1 MAYDYSSDN
10 KRLEIPNPYKA
21 QNRLLLLC
29 AMVLLLAGLGC
40 LWSGRSALAS
50 TRAWASLPPIGVG
63 LGLLA
68 AGLVAAATAARRLR
82 FFFGRGR
89 PAALAPEL
97 NPGTLGGSR
106 VADQVKELLRQSA
119 LVYREPVGAV
129 EGLLYHWVPR
139 LITAP
144 EALQTQAR
152 LQFFNLAAL
161 AVTTLSF
168 AVAWL
173 AFGNALSRPWLS
185 WGYFLFGAFF
195 LLKPIL
201 GQGSARLSLGSL
213 VGLIAAALLAP
224 VLIGLAAP
232 QLPNLQAWSLGT
244 QTSLMLAAG
253 LVGLGLT
260 VAALLSQVQGPPQTQ
275 TSAVQERLSINVPPN
290 LLLDELER
298 HLQDTWTERI
308 PNRRYAKLEAAIE
321 PTRQAGPFAGELF
334 EETQPMP
341 LPGAASPGIGAAL
354 ASPRHRWTMVL
365 DLYAL
370 LLTLAAA
377 ACAIAFVRGFEVDL
391 RWQEQP
397 LSNAGLAA
405 ILMLVAAF
413 CWKSAAWLWGR
424 FDFESTLVWVEL
436 VGTYQTASIGT
447 GNVLSGQL
455 NTQNTVV
462 RTEAMT
468 LRIWRARIESVCFG
482 KDATRQ
488 ITTMFSTDKEARELA
503 HHLIDFGQSRASMV
517 SPSSAQDRQTVQG
530 LAEVSGKLVG
540 AGSGAADQLHADLH
554 AQRQLGNTGPRHCS
568 ACGAA
573 VPPAARFCPSCGTG
587 LTAPNPA
594 SNPA

>member
-21 QNRLLLLC
+21 QNRLLLFC
-29 AMVLLLAGLGC
+29 AAVLLLAGVVS

-50 TRAWASLPPIGVG
+50 AHAWASLPPIAVG

-68 AGLVAAATAARRLR
+68 AGLIAAATAARRLR

-89 PAALAPEL
+89 PAPLAPEL
-97 NPGTLGGSR
+97 NAGTVGGSR
-106 VADQVKELLRQSA
+106 QADQYKEVLRQSA

-129 EGLLYHWVPR
+129 EGLLYHWMPR

-144 EALQTQAR
+144 DALQTQAR

-161 AVTTLSF
+161 LVTTLSF

-173 AFGNALSRPWLS
+173 AFGNELSRPWLS

-201 GQGSARLSLGSL
+201 GEGSARISLGAL

-232 QLPNLQAWSLGT
+232 RLPNLQAWSLGT
-244 QTSLMLAAG
+244 QTSLMLGAG
-253 LVGLGLT
+253 LIGLCLT
-260 VAALLSQVQGPPQTQ
+260 VAALLGQVQAPPQTQ
-275 TSAVQERLSINVPPN
+275 TSAVQERLSINVPPA

-308 PNRRYAKLEAAIE
+308 PNRRYAKLEPAIE

-334 EETQPMP
+334 EESQPMP
-341 LPGAASPGIGAAL
+341 LAGAASPGIGAAL
-354 ASPRHRWTMVL
+354 RSTRHRWTVVL
-365 DLYAL
+365 DLYAT
-370 LLTLAAA
+370 LLTLAAVVSA
-377 ACAIAFVRGFEVDL
+377 LRFVASFNVDL
-391 RWQEQP
+391 HWHDQP
-397 LSNAGLAA
+397 LAQAGLAA

-436 VGTYQTASIGT
+436 VGTYQTATMGT
-447 GNVLSGQL
+447 GNVLHGQL
-455 NTQNTVV
+455 NTQNVVV

-482 KDATRQ
+482 KDAARQ
-488 ITTMFSTDKEARELA
+488 ITTLQSTDKEARELA
-503 HHLIDFGQSRASMV
+503 RHLRDFGQSRASMV
-517 SPSSAQDRQTVQG
+517 SPNSASDQATVQG
-530 LAEVSGKLVG
+530 LAEVSAKLV
-540 AGSGAADQLHADLH
+540 HADEH
-554 AQRQLGNTGPRHCS
+554 AQRQLGDTGPRHCS

-573 VPPAARFCPSCGTG
+573 VPAGARFCPSCGAA
-587 LTAPNPA
+587 LAV
-594 SNPA
+594 

>member
-21 QNRLLLLC
+21 QNRLLLIS
-29 AMVLLLAGLGC
+29 AAVLLIAGLACLWIGRGALAGP
-40 LWSGRSALAS
+40 RV
-50 TRAWASLPPIGVG
+50 WAALPPIGVG

-89 PAALAPEL
+89 PAPLAPEL
-97 NPGTLGGSR
+97 SPGTVGGSR
-106 VADQVKELLRQSA
+106 QADAVKEVMRQSA
-119 LVYREPVGAV
+119 LVYREPQGAV

-144 EALQTQAR
+144 EELQMQAR
-152 LQFFNLAAL
+152 LQFFNLTAL

-173 AFGNALSRPWLS
+173 AFGNAVSRPWLS

-201 GQGSARLSLGSL
+201 GASSARLNLGSL
-213 VGLIAAALLAP
+213 IGLIAAALLAP

-232 QLPNLQAWSLGT
+232 KLPDLQAWSLGT

-253 LVGLGLT
+253 LLGVGLT
-260 VAALLSQVQGPPQTQ
+260 VAALLGQVLGPPQTQ
-275 TSAVQERLSINVPPN
+275 ISALQERLSINVPPN

-298 HLQDTWTERI
+298 HLQDQWTERI
-308 PNRRYAKLEAAIE
+308 PNRRYAKLEPAIE

-334 EETQPMP
+334 EESQPMP
-341 LPGAASPGIGAAL
+341 LAGAASPGIGAAFS
-354 ASPRHRWTMVL
+354 SPRHRWTMVL
-365 DLYAL
+365 DLYAVV
-370 LLTLAAA
+370 LTLAAVV
-377 ACAIAFVRGFEVDL
+377 CAIAFVRGFDVDL
-391 RWQEQP
+391 AWREQP

-436 VGTYQTASIGT
+436 LGTYQTAQMNT
-447 GNVLSGQL
+447 GNVLHGQI

-482 KDATRQ
+482 KDGARQ
-488 ITTMFSTDKEARELA
+488 ITALFATDKDARALA
-503 HHLIDFGQSRASMV
+503 RHLTDFGQSRASMV
-517 SPSSAQDRQTVQG
+517 SPSSPQDQQTVQG
-530 LAEVSGKLVG
+530 LAEVDTRLSTAG
-540 AGSGAADQLHADLH
+540 AGQLHADLH
-554 AQRQLGNTGPRHCS
+554 AQRQLDKTPPRHCT
-568 ACGAA
+568 ACGSA
-573 VPPAARFCPSCGTG
+573 VPAGARFCPQCGAG
-587 LTAPNPA
+587 LAA
-594 SNPA
+594 